1 MPPRPQCDVGGPRPP
16 SLADPPHTGTTI
28 VAVSYD
34 GGVVIGADSRVSTGT
49 YVSNRAS
56 DKITP
61 LTDGIYLLRS
71 GSAADTQAVA
81 DYGALQR
88 VGSGCTEWHA
98 CLESQHPPSGT
109 DHWFVATPSA
119 GWPAL
124 AVLNDSP
131 AHAQASCKEP
141 AFGFAASSVALP
153 RRPMVQ
159 LQHIAWPCL
168 LRSHQC

>member
-1 MPPRPQCDVGGPRPP
+1 MSRSQASRTPAVMISSAAFALSLLPLGVLLKLVSRRPTLPPQPQPLTALPAVPRPQCDVGGPRPP

-61 LTDGIYLLRS
+61 LTDGVYLLRS

-81 DYGALQR
+81 DYGGLQGR
-88 VGSGCTEWHA
+88 EG
-98 CLESQHPPSGT
+98 
-109 DHWFVATPSA
+109 
-119 GWPAL
+119 
-124 AVLNDSP
+124 
-131 AHAQASCKEP
+131 
-141 AFGFAASSVALP
+141 
-153 RRPMVQ
+153 R
-159 LQHIAWPCL
+159 
-168 LRSHQC
+168 